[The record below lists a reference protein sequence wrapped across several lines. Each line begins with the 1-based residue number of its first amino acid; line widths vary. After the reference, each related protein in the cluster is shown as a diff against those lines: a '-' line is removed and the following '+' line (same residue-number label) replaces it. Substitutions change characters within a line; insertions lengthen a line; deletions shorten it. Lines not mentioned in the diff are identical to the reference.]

1 MQEQTPYQLIGGE
14 STVAALCDRFYE
26 LMDDTPQFQT
36 IRAMHPTDLKISRD
50 KLFMFLSGWL
60 GGPDLY
66 VQHIGHPMLRRRHLP
81 FAIDTEERDQWV
93 ACMYL
98 AMEAVGMEPAM
109 REKLL
114 ASFFN
119 TADFMR
125 NQPT

>member
-1 MQEQTPYQLIGGE
+1 MMDEQTPYQLMGGD
-14 STVAALCDRFYE
+14 SAVRLLCQRFYE
-26 LMDDTPQFQT
+26 LMDSVPQFAT
-36 IRAMHPTDLKISRD
+36 IRAMHPADLQSSRD

-66 VQHIGHPMLRRRHLP
+66 ARHIGHPMLRRRHLP
-81 FAIDTEERDQWV
+81 FAIGEEERDQWV

-98 AMEAVGMEPAM
+98 AMESVGIAEPL
-109 REKLL
+109 RERLL

-125 NQPT
+125 NQ